1 MPILI
6 SHVFSW
12 KTKFRNTDVDITFL
26 FPRCKI
32 VTNKTSKV
40 FIGNV
45 LSNQSNIYVG
55 ASYKKNNIAENNFRK
70 KVHL

>member
-40 FIGNV
+40 FIGIIPTPTLMNPTTP
-45 LSNQSNIYVG
+45 NY
-55 ASYKKNNIAENNFRK
+55 
-70 KVHL
+70 